1 MRKIT
6 LTLLAL
12 MVYVAAY
19 CGVPQAISYQAV
31 ALNASGSP
39 VKNKNVALRLSILYN
54 SATGTVSYQERQ
66 TTTTDGSGIMS
77 VNIGNGSVLS
87 GSFANI
93 DWSKGVYF
101 LKTEIDTTGG
111 VSYTAIGTVQFFS
124 VPFSLYSGNSAQANL
139 GSFEF
144 PDGLN
149 NIVPVNLNGS
159 FSYLV
164 PSGQTL
170 YITDITYNQST
181 SCNSYGIAI
190 NGVDLS
196 PSSASGIQIG
206 GSASGA
212 ANKVNYPIGI
222 PSGYAVNSVS
232 CGTSLQGFTIP
243 TNNPWVVFDLS
254 LGNYTVPAGKVL
266 VVKNMISNASS
277 TWNGAYSVSGS
288 TSTYTKTVNFV
299 DQGQTIS
306 VSGLTGSLLMVG
318 FLKNR

>member
-12 MVYVAAY
+12 MVYAAAY

-31 ALNASGSP
+31 ALNGAGQP
-39 VKNKNVALRLSILYN
+39 VKNKNVALRLSIIYG
-54 SATGTVSYQERQ
+54 SSGGTLNYQERQ
-66 TTTTDGSGIMS
+66 TALTDASGVLS

-87 GSFANI
+87 GSFAGV

-111 VSYTAIGTVQFFS
+111 TSYTTIGTVQFFS

-139 GSFEF
+139 GSYEF

-149 NIVPVNLNGS
+149 NIVPVNLSGS

-164 PSGQTL
+164 PAGQTL
-170 YITDITYNQST
+170 YITDVTYNQNT
-181 SCNSYGIAI
+181 SCSGYGVTI
-190 NGVDLS
+190 NGVELS
-196 PSSASGIQIG
+196 PSAAAGIGGASAS
-206 GSASGA
+206 

-222 PSGYAVNSVS
+222 PSGYAVNGAT

-266 VVKNMISNASS
+266 VVKNMISNAAA
-277 TWNGAYSVSGS
+277 TWNGAYTVGS
-288 TSTYTKTVNFV
+288 NTSTYTKTVNFV

-306 VSGLTGSLLMVG
+306 TSGLTGSLLMVG

>member
-6 LTLLAL
+6 LTLIAL
-12 MVYVAAY
+12 MVYAAAY

-39 VKNKNVALRLSILYN
+39 VKNKNVALRLSILYG
-54 SATGTVSYQERQ
+54 SAAGTLSYQERQ
-66 TTTTDGSGIMS
+66 TTTTDASGILS
-77 VNIGNGSVLS
+77 VNIGNDSVLS
-87 GSFANI
+87 GSFSGV

-111 VSYTAIGTVQFFS
+111 VSYTTIGTVQFFS

-149 NIVPVNLNGS
+149 NIVPVNMSGN

-164 PSGQTL
+164 PAGQTL
-170 YITDITYNQST
+170 YVTDITSNQST
-181 SCNSYGIAI
+181 SCSGYGIAI

-196 PSSASGIQIG
+196 PSAPAGIG
-206 GSASGA
+206 GSSAS

-222 PSGYAVNSVS
+222 PAGYAVNSVS
-232 CGTSLQGFTIP
+232 CATSMQGFTIP

-266 VVKNMISNASS
+266 VVKNMISNTTT
-277 TWNGAYSVSGS
+277 TWNGAYTIGS
-288 TSTYTKTVNFV
+288 NTHTYTKTVNFV

-306 VSGLTGSLLMVG
+306 VSGISGSLLMIG

>member
-12 MVYVAAY
+12 MVYIAAY

-31 ALNASGSP
+31 ALNGNGAP
-39 VKNKNVALRLSILYN
+39 VKNKNVALRLSILYG
-54 SATGTVSYQERQ
+54 SGTGTINYQERQ
-66 TTTTDGSGIMS
+66 TTTTDNSGVLS

-87 GSFANI
+87 GSFAGI

-101 LKTEIDTTGG
+101 LKTEIDTNGG
-111 VSYTAIGTVQFFS
+111 VNYTTIGTVQFFS
-124 VPFSLYSGNSAQANL
+124 VPFSLYSGNSAQSNL
-139 GSFEF
+139 GSFDF

-149 NIVPVNLNGS
+149 NITPVNLTGS

-164 PSGQTL
+164 PAGQTL
-170 YITDITYNQST
+170 YITDITSNQST
-181 SCNSYGIAI
+181 SCSGYGIAI

-196 PSSASGIQIG
+196 PSAASGIG
-206 GSASGA
+206 GVSGA

-222 PSGYAVNSVS
+222 PAGYSINAVT

-243 TNNPWVVFDLS
+243 TNNSWVVFDLS

-266 VVKNMISNASS
+266 VMKNMISNASS
-277 TWNGAYSVSGS
+277 TWNGAYSVAGN

-299 DQGQTIS
+299 DQGQT
-306 VSGLTGSLLMVG
+306 VSATGLGGSLLMIG